1 MTTSP
6 VDIQTR
12 TLRKVMW
19 RFLPLLGLCY
29 FALYLDRLNVSVAA
43 LTMNE
48 QLGITPAVYGLIAGI
63 FFWTYSLFEIP
74 SNYIVSRVGVR
85 LWVSRIIVS
94 WGLVTMATAAAQG
107 EISLMLLRL
116 LLGVAEAGFSPAM
129 LFFVACWFPPAQR
142 AIAISLM
149 VVAVPLSGFGTPI
162 STHIMTGMDGLLG
175 LPGWRWMFLVTGL
188 PPVILGF
195 VFYMVI
201 RNRPADA
208 SFLEPDERAWLT
220 TELAK
225 EAEGL
230 GGHTAHPFRRGVLN
244 PRVAVLVVVY
254 IMFAFSLF
262 GYQFFIPQILRQF
275 GMETNLIGWV
285 AALPPVLAVV
295 PMVWWSRHSDRSQER
310 IRHFAA
316 SAATASVGFLAAG
329 LLIDQPALA
338 IAGFCVAGIGLYCCI
353 PIQLSIPST
362 FLAGSALAAGLATI
376 NGLGNIGGY
385 IGPQVTGIIREATG
399 DFRLA
404 VLVLGISIMGS
415 AVLALALDLRIRRAK
430 VSAARAAVLD
440 AS

>member
-107 EISLMLLRL
+107 ELSLMLLRL

-201 RNRPADA
+201 RNRPTDA

-230 GGHTAHPFRRGVLN
+230 GGHTANPFRRGVLN

-295 PMVWWSRHSDRSQER
+295 PMVWWSRHSDRSRER

-329 LLIDQPALA
+329 LLIDQPVLA

-404 VLVLGISIMGS
+404 VLVMGVSIMGS
-415 AVLALALDLRIRRAK
+415 AVLALVLDLRIRRAK
-430 VSAARAAVLD
+430 AAATRAAVLD